1 MESSQRNSEVGRL
14 VAVSIQYLLDDGDVI
29 VVGGGGV
36 VDGVVVGVV
45 VVVLVVVVDV
55 KVLETRARGAGGF
68 SPPLHPWFTW
78 HSTKMKNI
86 QV

>member
-14 VAVSIQYLLDDGDVI
+14 VAVSIQYLLGDDDVI
-29 VVGGGGV
+29 VVGGGV

>member
-36 VDGVVVGVV
+36 VDGGVVGVDV
-45 VVVLVVVVDV
+45 GVLVGVVDV